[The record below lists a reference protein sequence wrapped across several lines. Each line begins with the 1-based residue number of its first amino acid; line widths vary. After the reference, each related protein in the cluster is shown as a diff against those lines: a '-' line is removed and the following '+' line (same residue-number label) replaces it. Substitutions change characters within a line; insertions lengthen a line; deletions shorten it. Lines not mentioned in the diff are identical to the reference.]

1 MANWLLKHTKTLG
14 VWKTPAK
21 LRPSWKSPSEVAPSP
36 NVTTTAAR
44 TLRRFRAMAAPTA
57 WGIWEPTG
65 IEIGN
70 MFTPSGAFMP
80 ASLPI
85 QKW

>member
-1 MANWLLKHTKTLG
+1 MANWLLTQTKTLG
-14 VWKTPAK
+14 VPKTPAK

-36 NVTTTAAR
+36 NVVTTAAPS
-44 TLRRFRAMAAPTA
+44 LRCLMAIAAPTA
-57 WGIWEPTG
+57 WGTWEPTG
-65 IEIGN
+65 MAMGK
-70 MFTPSGAFMP
+70 MFSPSGVRMP